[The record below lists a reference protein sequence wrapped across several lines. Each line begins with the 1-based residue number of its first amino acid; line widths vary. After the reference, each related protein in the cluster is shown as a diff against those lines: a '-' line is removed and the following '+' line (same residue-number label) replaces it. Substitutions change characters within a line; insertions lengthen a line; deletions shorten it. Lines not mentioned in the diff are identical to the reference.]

1 MKTYVATHLEEEQP
15 DTVIVLAGGND
26 LQTKRDNPTPVE
38 DIANHIIEIGNICS
52 TYGVANIIISS
63 VIIRRTPYM
72 VKRWRELNNILK
84 GMCIDFNFT
93 FIDNN
98 NISTDDLAN
107 DGVHLNEDG
116 NIKLANNFLASLN
129 NI

>member
-1 MKTYVATHLEEEQP
+1 
-15 DTVIVLAGGND
+15 
-26 LQTKRDNPTPVE
+26 
-38 DIANHIIEIGNICS
+38 
-52 TYGVANIIISS
+52 
-63 VIIRRTPYM
+63 M
-72 VKRWRELNNILK
+72 VKRWRELKNILK
-84 GMCIDFNFT
+84 CMCIDFNFT